1 MRIIRGKYKGRHV
14 PTPTGFKARPT
25 TDFAKEGL
33 FNILE
38 NVYIDFGSEPTALDL
53 FAGTGSISLELA
65 SRGCRK
71 VVSVEKDFKHWQ
83 FLSRVQKD
91 LQVKEWVPL
100 KGDVF
105 KYAKTCKEKYD
116 IIFADP
122 PYALEQLKDIPDSVL
137 PLLADDGLMIL
148 EHGGNYDFTNHPCYA
163 DHRNYGS
170 VNFTFFIKPSETEAV
185 KGDVK
190 LLEKDAAEDEAK
202 SFEAEA
208 AKGGDNE
215 INKENQY

>member
-38 NVYIDFGSEPTALDL
+38 NVYVDFEAAPTALDL
-53 FAGTGSISLELA
+53 FAGTGSIGLELA
-65 SRGCRK
+65 SRGCAK

-83 FLSRVQKD
+83 FLTRVQKE
-91 LQVKEWVPL
+91 LQVKEWLPL

-105 KYAKTCKEKYD
+105 KYVRTCRECYD

-122 PYALEQLKDIPDSVL
+122 PYALENLADIPDVTL
-137 PLLADDGLMIL
+137 PLLKEEGLLIL
-148 EHGGNYDFTNHPCYA
+148 EHGSSYDFSKHPRFVA
-163 DHRNYGS
+163 HRNYGS
-170 VNFTFFIKPSETEAV
+170 VNFSFF
-185 KGDVK
+185 
-190 LLEKDAAEDEAK
+190 
-202 SFEAEA
+202 
-208 AKGGDNE
+208 
-215 INKENQY
+215 Q